1 MQPTQNPDTLR
12 QWIGRYE
19 TLTDTLHAG
28 PANLLAMT
36 LDHAPALE
44 EALGAGDALPPLW
57 HWIYFLQSAP
67 LGALGRDG
75 HPAKG
80 GFLPPVALPRRM
92 WAGGRF
98 GFSADLHVGESVQK
112 KSVIKDVQLKQGRSG
127 ALCFVTVRHE
137 VCETDKPAAFWEE
150 HDIVYRE
157 DPSPDAS
164 PPKTTSKATSKA
176 VGQTALVGNDWEH
189 TETVTP
195 SEVLLFRYSAL
206 TFNGHRIHYDRDYAR
221 TVEGHDGL
229 VVHGPLI
236 ATLLMGL
243 AQRLK
248 DGARPI
254 RFEFR
259 AASPL
264 FDTAPFTLHARQDG
278 DAVTLAAATP
288 QGRLAMQAT
297 ARF

>member
-1 MQPTQNPDTLR
+1 MQPTQDPDILQ
-12 QWIGRYE
+12 QWIGRE
-19 TLTDTLHAG
+19 EVLEDTLHPG
-28 PANLLAMT
+28 PANLMEMT
-36 LDHAPALE
+36 LDRAPV
-44 EALGAGDALPPLW
+44 LGIGDALPPLW
-57 HWIYFLQSAP
+57 HWIYFLRSAP
-67 LGALGRDG
+67 LSALGRDG

-98 GFSADLHVGESVQK
+98 GFNGDVHIGEHVRK
-112 KSVIKDVQLKQGRSG
+112 KSVIKDVALKKGRSG

-137 VCETDKPAAFWEE
+137 VGNQTGTAFWEE

-157 DPSPDAS
+157 DPTPGT
-164 PPKTTSKATSKA
+164 PPRVTDP
-176 VGQTALVGNDWEH
+176 VGDDWQH
-189 TETVTP
+189 NETITP
-195 SEVLLFRYSAL
+195 SEVMLFRYSAL

-221 TVEGHDGL
+221 DVEGHGGL

-236 ATLLMGL
+236 ATLLMHLSKRVMG
-243 AQRLK
+243 
-248 DGARPI
+248 GARPAS
-254 RFEFR
+254 FDFR

-278 DAVTLAAATP
+278 RKVTLAAATP
-288 QGRLAMQAT
+288 EGRLAMQAT